1 MQKYNL
7 QVDIWSLGVVF
18 YVCLCGYPP
27 FADEVPWHNLP
38 IEEQITEGKWR
49 FDPGEPWDSI
59 SQGAKDLVSG
69 CLKVVPTER
78 IGIKAAVAMHEVGEA
93 AFKRQLYQSLIAQ
106 TLYLKTMIEA
116 WRSTN
121 VMLSIWWMYNGFDI
135 NLPHLSQL
143 ASKKRRRRSAV
154 SRGLHHAAR
163 CCSAEWRTFVFVVSE
178 LGP

>member
-78 IGIKAAVAMHEVGEA
+78 IGIKAAVAHTSM
-93 AFKRQLYQSLIAQ
+93 QLNQAESAMLAKLIAEPSPG
-106 TLYLKTMIEA
+106 TVEA
-116 WRSTN
+116 VAAAPAAAAAAPAAAT
-121 VMLSIWWMYNGFDI
+121 
-135 NLPHLSQL
+135 
-143 ASKKRRRRSAV
+143 AV
-154 SRGLHHAAR
+154 PAAAADSETGAAR
-163 CCSAEWRTFVFVVSE
+163 RHF
-178 LGP
+178 